1 MSSDPFNVLSR
12 ARKASGADAQ
22 QPNDQTNTQPVP
34 QYQSP
39 QSAAALKPAAQPSQ
53 ASQPDPQP
61 LQNFQSTP
69 QFQPQ
74 QTPLMAQ
81 PPQFT
86 QPVQSAPQPTF
97 QSDTAPQPQ
106 LQQLAASLQPSQL
119 PQSTPVLQIQ
129 PQPFQPTQSSPVK
142 PKSNKPIIYTIAGV
156 LTAAVVVVAATLAV
170 LLLGGKGYADVIAAI
185 DGVKGVAYSKEVKVG
200 VDTYGITSVQMEK
213 IKVFFTETNKSP
225 DETLFNAAKSPEDGL
240 AKYKAAMD
248 KLSANHAISGD
259 KNLAQKF
266 ATTKS
271 IYDQFNRH
279 ATAVTKYF
287 TLCAADITDVEKGFT
302 DYTSGTLEQYNHIAA
317 AVSRINDKVSDLDS
331 GDEKFDKI
339 VQDSVGSLNKF
350 MQYIVEYGKIHPK
363 IDEELFD
370 KAGMRAAASDV
381 AQKSVEMNKYIN
393 DTVDYRNRF
402 VDSLAYFRDEVAKR
416 QK

>member
-1 MSSDPFNVLSR
+1 MPSDPFNVLNR
-12 ARKASGADAQ
+12 ARKAADVDAQ
-22 QPNDQTNTQPVP
+22 QSDSQTNTQSVP
-34 QYQSP
+34 QSP
-39 QSAAALKPAAQPSQ
+39 QPVAAFQQPTQTAAESQ
-53 ASQPDPQP
+53 SASQPI
-61 LQNFQSTP
+61 QNFQPT
-69 QFQPQ
+69 QQVQPQ
-74 QTPLMAQ
+74 QAPLTAQ
-81 PPQFT
+81 QPQFA
-86 QPVQSAPQPTF
+86 QPVQSAPQPKPEF
-97 QSDTAPQPQ
+97 QSVPALQTQSQ
-106 LQQLAASLQPSQL
+106 LQQPAPA
-119 PQSTPVLQIQ
+119 PQTQ
-129 PQPFQPTQSSPVK
+129 PQPILSSQPPRLSHPSPVK

-170 LLLGGKGYADVIAAI
+170 LLLGGKGYADAIAAI

-248 KLSANHAISGD
+248 KLSANHTISSD

-279 ATAVTKYF
+279 ATAATKYF

-350 MQYIVEYGKIHPK
+350 MQYIIEYGKIHPK

-370 KAGMRAAASDV
+370 KAGMRSAASDV

>member
-1 MSSDPFNVLSR
+1 MPSDPFNVLNR
-12 ARKASGADAQ
+12 ASKAAEADAQ
-22 QPNDQTNTQPVP
+22 QLNDQLNTQPVP
-34 QYQSP
+34 QSP
-39 QSAAALKPAAQPSQ
+39 QPATAFQSAAQPTV
-53 ASQPDPQP
+53 ASQSAPQL
-61 LQNFQSTP
+61 LQNFQPTQQFQFQSTP
-69 QFQPQ
+69 L
-74 QTPLMAQ
+74 TAQ
-81 PPQFT
+81 PPHFT

-106 LQQLAASLQPSQL
+106 LQQPVASLQPSQL
-119 PQSTPVLQIQ
+119 PQSTPALQIQ
-129 PQPFQPTQSSPVK
+129 PQPSQPTQPSPVK

-156 LTAAVVVVAATLAV
+156 LTAAVVVLAATLAV
-170 LLLGGKGYADVIAAI
+170 LLLGGKGYADAIAAI

-225 DETLFNAAKSPEDGL
+225 DETLFNAAKNPQDGL

-279 ATAVTKYF
+279 ATAATKYF

-331 GDEKFDKI
+331 GDKKFDKI

-370 KAGMRAAASDV
+370 KAGMRAAASNV

>member
-1 MSSDPFNVLSR
+1 MPGDPFNVLNR
-12 ARKASGADAQ
+12 ARKAAGADAQ
-22 QPNDQTNTQPVP
+22 QPNDQTNIQPALQPP
-34 QYQSP
+34 QQ
-39 QSAAALKPAAQPSQ
+39 AAAFQSAAQPSQ
-53 ASQPDPQP
+53 PSQPAPQP
-61 LQNFQSTP
+61 QQNFQPTP

-74 QTPLMAQ
+74 QIPLTVQ
-81 PPQFT
+81 TPQFT
-86 QPVQSAPQPTF
+86 QPVQPTSQHQPVLQSAP
-97 QSDTAPQPQ
+97 A
-106 LQQLAASLQPSQL
+106 
-119 PQSTPVLQIQ
+119 LQIQ
-129 PQPFQPTQSSPVK
+129 PQPPQLAHPSSAK

-156 LTAAVVVVAATLAV
+156 LTAAAVVVAATLAV
-170 LLLGGKGYADVIAAI
+170 LLCGGKGYADAIAAI

-225 DETLFNAAKSPEDGL
+225 DETLFNVAKSPEDGL

-248 KLSANHAISGD
+248 KLSANHTISSD

-271 IYDQFNRH
+271 IYDQFNQH
-279 ATAVTKYF
+279 ATAATKYF

-370 KAGMRAAASDV
+370 KAGMRSAASDV

>member
-1 MSSDPFNVLSR
+1 MPSDPFNVLNR
-12 ARKASGADAQ
+12 ARKVAEADAQ
-22 QPNDQTNTQPVP
+22 QPNGQTDIQPVSQPP
-34 QYQSP
+34 QP
-39 QSAAALKPAAQPSQ
+39 VAAFQQPTQ
-53 ASQPDPQP
+53 LVAESQPDPQP

-74 QTPLMAQ
+74 QIPLTVQ
-81 PPQFT
+81 SPQFT
-86 QPVQSAPQPTF
+86 QPTRPVPQHQPVLQSAP
-97 QSDTAPQPQ
+97 APQ
-106 LQQLAASLQPSQL
+106 
-119 PQSTPVLQIQ
+119 TQ
-129 PQPFQPTQSSPVK
+129 PQPILSSQPPRLSHPSPVK

-170 LLLGGKGYADVIAAI
+170 LLLGGKGYADAIAAI
-185 DGVKGVAYSKEVKVG
+185 DSVKGVAYSKEVKVG

-248 KLSANHAISGD
+248 KLSANRAISGD

-279 ATAVTKYF
+279 ATAATKYF

-317 AVSRINDKVSDLDS
+317 AVDRINDKVSDLDS
-331 GDEKFDKI
+331 GDKKFDKI

-402 VDSLAYFRDEVAKR
+402 VDSLAYFRDEAAKR

>member
-1 MSSDPFNVLSR
+1 MPSDPFNVLNR
-12 ARKASGADAQ
+12 ACKAAEADVQ
-22 QPNDQTNTQPVP
+22 QPNDQTNIQPALQPP
-34 QYQSP
+34 QQ
-39 QSAAALKPAAQPSQ
+39 AAAFQPAAQPSQ
-53 ASQPDPQP
+53 PPQP
-61 LQNFQSTP
+61 APQPQQNFQPTQQFQFQSTP
-69 QFQPQ
+69 L
-74 QTPLMAQ
+74 TAQ

-97 QSDTAPQPQ
+97 QLDTAPQPQ
-106 LQQLAASLQPSQL
+106 LQQPAALLQPTQL
-119 PQSTPVLQIQ
+119 PQSTPALQIQ
-129 PQPFQPTQSSPVK
+129 PQPSQPTQSSPVK
-142 PKSNKPIIYTIAGV
+142 PKLNKPIIYTIAGV

-170 LLLGGKGYADVIAAI
+170 LLLGGKGYADAIAAI

-248 KLSANHAISGD
+248 KLSANRAISGD

-279 ATAVTKYF
+279 ATAATKYF

-370 KAGMRAAASDV
+370 KAGMRSAASDV

>member
-1 MSSDPFNVLSR
+1 MPSDPFNVSNR
-12 ARKASGADAQ
+12 ARKAAEADAQ
-22 QPNDQTNTQPVP
+22 QPNDQLNTRPVL
-34 QYQSP
+34 QSP
-39 QSAAALKPAAQPSQ
+39 QPATAFQPAAQPSQ
-53 ASQPDPQP
+53 ASQPAPQP
-61 LQNFQSTP
+61 QQNFQPTQQFQFQSTP
-69 QFQPQ
+69 L
-74 QTPLMAQ
+74 TAQ

-86 QPVQSAPQPTF
+86 QPVQSAPQP
-97 QSDTAPQPQ
+97 Q
-106 LQQLAASLQPSQL
+106 LQQPAASLQPSQL
-119 PQSTPVLQIQ
+119 LQLTPAFQTQPQSSQSTQ
-129 PQPFQPTQSSPVK
+129 PSPAK
-142 PKSNKPIIYTIAGV
+142 SKSNKPIIYTIAGV
-156 LTAAVVVVAATLAV
+156 LTAAVVVVMATLAV
-170 LLLGGKGYADVIAAI
+170 LLLGGKGYADAIAAI
-185 DGVKGVAYSKEVKVG
+185 DSVKGVAYSKEVKVG

-248 KLSANHAISGD
+248 KLSANRAISGD

-271 IYDQFNRH
+271 IYDQFNQH
-279 ATAVTKYF
+279 ATAATKYF

-317 AVSRINDKVSDLDS
+317 AVDRINDKVSDLDS
-331 GDEKFDKI
+331 GDKKFDKI

>member
-1 MSSDPFNVLSR
+1 MPSDPFNVLNR
-12 ARKASGADAQ
+12 ARKAAEADVQ
-22 QPNDQTNTQPVP
+22 QPNGQTDIQPVSQPP
-34 QYQSP
+34 QP
-39 QSAAALKPAAQPSQ
+39 VAAFQQPTQLVAESQ
-53 ASQPDPQP
+53 PASQLLHNSKPTQ
-61 LQNFQSTP
+61 QS
-69 QFQPQ
+69 QPQ
-74 QTPLMAQ
+74 QAPLTEQ
-81 PPQFT
+81 QSQFA

-97 QSDTAPQPQ
+97 QSDTALQFQQSTSAPQT
-106 LQQLAASLQPSQL
+106 QPQL
-119 PQSTPVLQIQ
+119 PQSTPALQIQ
-129 PQPFQPTQSSPVK
+129 PQPSQLTQSSPVK

-170 LLLGGKGYADVIAAI
+170 LLLGGKGYADALVTI

-240 AKYKAAMD
+240 AKYKTAME
-248 KLSANHAISGD
+248 KLSANHTISSD

-279 ATAVTKYF
+279 ATAATKYF

>member
-1 MSSDPFNVLSR
+1 MPSDPFNVLNR
-12 ARKASGADAQ
+12 AHKAAEADAQ
-22 QPNDQTNTQPVP
+22 QPNNQLNTRPVL
-34 QYQSP
+34 QSP
-39 QSAAALKPAAQPSQ
+39 QPATAFQPAAQPSQ
-53 ASQPDPQP
+53 ASQPAPQP
-61 LQNFQSTP
+61 QQNFQPTQQFQFQSTP
-69 QFQPQ
+69 L
-74 QTPLMAQ
+74 TAQ
-81 PPQFT
+81 PPQFA

-97 QSDTAPQPQ
+97 QSDTALQFQQSTSAPQTQPQ
-106 LQQLAASLQPSQL
+106 LPQLTPAFQTQPQSSQSTQPS
-119 PQSTPVLQIQ
+119 PAKS
-129 PQPFQPTQSSPVK
+129 
-142 PKSNKPIIYTIAGV
+142 KSNKPIIYTIAGV
-156 LTAAVVVVAATLAV
+156 LTAAVVVVMATLAV
-170 LLLGGKGYADVIAAI
+170 LLLGGKGYADAIATI

-240 AKYKAAMD
+240 AKYKAAID
-248 KLSANHAISGD
+248 KLSANHTISSD

-271 IYDQFNRH
+271 IYDQFNWH

-331 GDEKFDKI
+331 GDKKFDKI

-350 MQYIVEYGKIHPK
+350 MQHIVEYGKIHPK

>member
-1 MSSDPFNVLSR
+1 MPSDPFNVLNR
-12 ARKASGADAQ
+12 AHKTAEVDAQ
-22 QPNDQTNTQPVP
+22 QFNDQTNIQP
-34 QYQSP
+34 
-39 QSAAALKPAAQPSQ
+39 ALQP
-53 ASQPDPQP
+53 PQP
-61 LQNFQSTP
+61 APQPQQNFQLMQ

-74 QTPLMAQ
+74 QAPLTAQ

-97 QSDTAPQPQ
+97 QSDTAPQ
-106 LQQLAASLQPSQL
+106 LQQPAASLQPPQL
-119 PQSTPVLQIQ
+119 PQSTPALQIQ
-129 PQPFQPTQSSPVK
+129 PQPSQPTQPSPVK
-142 PKSNKPIIYTIAGV
+142 HKSNKPIIYTIAGV
-156 LTAAVVVVAATLAV
+156 LTAAVVVVMATLAV
-170 LLLGGKGYADVIAAI
+170 LLLGGKGYADAIATI

-248 KLSANHAISGD
+248 KLSANHTISSD

-271 IYDQFNRH
+271 IYDQFNQH
-279 ATAVTKYF
+279 ATAATKYF

-317 AVSRINDKVSDLDS
+317 AVDRINDKVSDLDS
-331 GDEKFDKI
+331 GDKKFDKI

>member
-1 MSSDPFNVLSR
+1 MPSDPFNVLNR
-12 ARKASGADAQ
+12 AHKAAEADVQ
-22 QPNDQTNTQPVP
+22 QPNDQTTQPVL
-34 QYQSP
+34 QSP
-39 QSAAALKPAAQPSQ
+39 QQAAAFQPAAQPSQ
-53 ASQPDPQP
+53 PPQP
-61 LQNFQSTP
+61 APQPQQNFQPTQ

-74 QTPLMAQ
+74 QDPLTAH

-106 LQQLAASLQPSQL
+106 LQQPAALLQPTQL
-119 PQSTPVLQIQ
+119 PQSTPALRIQ
-129 PQPFQPTQSSPVK
+129 PQPSRLTQSSPVK

-156 LTAAVVVVAATLAV
+156 LTAAVVVVAAMLAV
-170 LLLGGKGYADVIAAI
+170 LLLGGKGYADALVTI

-240 AKYKAAMD
+240 AKYKATMD
-248 KLSANHAISGD
+248 KLSANHTISSD

-271 IYDQFNRH
+271 IYDQFNQH
-279 ATAVTKYF
+279 ATAATKYF

-317 AVSRINDKVSDLDS
+317 AVDRINDKVSDLDS
-331 GDEKFDKI
+331 GDKKFDKI

-350 MQYIVEYGKIHPK
+350 MQHIVEYGKIHPK

>member
-1 MSSDPFNVLSR
+1 MPSDPFNVLNR
-12 ARKASGADAQ
+12 ARKAAEADVQ
-22 QPNDQTNTQPVP
+22 QPNGQTDIQPVSQPP
-34 QYQSP
+34 QP
-39 QSAAALKPAAQPSQ
+39 VAAFQQPTQ
-53 ASQPDPQP
+53 LVAESQPDPQP
-61 LQNFQSTP
+61 LQNFQSTQ

-74 QTPLMAQ
+74 QAPLTAQ

-106 LQQLAASLQPSQL
+106 LQQPAASLQPPQL
-119 PQSTPVLQIQ
+119 PQSTPALQIQ
-129 PQPFQPTQSSPVK
+129 PQPSQPTQSSPVN

-170 LLLGGKGYADVIAAI
+170 LLLGGKGYADAIAAI

-225 DETLFNAAKSPEDGL
+225 DETLFNSAKSPEDGL

-248 KLSANHAISGD
+248 KLSANRAISGD

-271 IYDQFNRH
+271 IYDQFNQH
-279 ATAVTKYF
+279 ATAATKYF

-317 AVSRINDKVSDLDS
+317 AVDRINDKVSDLDS
-331 GDEKFDKI
+331 GDKKFDKI

-350 MQYIVEYGKIHPK
+350 MQHIVEYGKIHPK

-402 VDSLAYFRDEVAKR
+402 VDSFAYFRDEVAKR

>member
-1 MSSDPFNVLSR
+1 MPSDPFNVLNR
-12 ARKASGADAQ
+12 ACKAAEADVQ
-22 QPNDQTNTQPVP
+22 QPNDQTNIQPALQPP
-34 QYQSP
+34 QQ
-39 QSAAALKPAAQPSQ
+39 AAAFQPAAQPSQ
-53 ASQPDPQP
+53 PPQP
-61 LQNFQSTP
+61 APQPQQNFQPTQQFQFQSTP
-69 QFQPQ
+69 L
-74 QTPLMAQ
+74 TAQ

-97 QSDTAPQPQ
+97 QLDTAPQPQ
-106 LQQLAASLQPSQL
+106 LQQPAALLQPTQL
-119 PQSTPVLQIQ
+119 PQSTPALQIQ
-129 PQPFQPTQSSPVK
+129 PQPSQPTQSSPVK
-142 PKSNKPIIYTIAGV
+142 PKSNKPIVYTIAGV

-170 LLLGGKGYADVIAAI
+170 LLLGGKGYADAIATI

-240 AKYKAAMD
+240 TKYKAAMD
-248 KLSANHAISGD
+248 KLSANHTISSD

-302 DYTSGTLEQYNHIAA
+302 DYTSGTLEQYNHIAV
-317 AVSRINDKVSDLDS
+317 AVGRINDKVSDLDS
-331 GDEKFDKI
+331 GDKKFDKI

-370 KAGMRAAASDV
+370 KAGMRAATSDV

>member
-1 MSSDPFNVLSR
+1 MPSDPFNVLNR
-12 ARKASGADAQ
+12 AYKTAEVDAQ
-22 QPNDQTNTQPVP
+22 QPDSQTNTQPVP
-34 QYQSP
+34 QSP
-39 QSAAALKPAAQPSQ
+39 QPVAAFQQPAQPTV
-53 ASQPDPQP
+53 ASQPAPQP
-61 LQNFQSTP
+61 QQNFQPTQ

-74 QTPLMAQ
+74 QDPLTAH
-81 PPQFT
+81 PPQFA
-86 QPVQSAPQPTF
+86 QPVQSAPQPKPEF
-97 QSDTAPQPQ
+97 QSVPALQTQSQ
-106 LQQLAASLQPSQL
+106 LQQPAPA
-119 PQSTPVLQIQ
+119 PQTQ
-129 PQPFQPTQSSPVK
+129 PQPVSSSQPLQLLHPSPVK

-156 LTAAVVVVAATLAV
+156 LTATVVVVAATLAV
-170 LLLGGKGYADVIAAI
+170 LLLGGKGYADAIATI

-225 DETLFNAAKSPEDGL
+225 DETLFNAVKSPEDGL
-240 AKYKAAMD
+240 AKYKAAMG
-248 KLSANHAISGD
+248 KLSANRAISGD

-279 ATAVTKYF
+279 ATAATKYF
-287 TLCAADITDVEKGFT
+287 TICAADITDVEKGFT

>member
-1 MSSDPFNVLSR
+1 MPSDPFNVLNR
-12 ARKASGADAQ
+12 ACKAAEADVQ
-22 QPNDQTNTQPVP
+22 QPNNQLNTQPELQLP
-34 QYQSP
+34 R
-39 QSAAALKPAAQPSQ
+39 AATAFQLAAQPSQ
-53 ASQPDPQP
+53 ASQPAPQP
-61 LQNFQSTP
+61 QQNFQPTP

-74 QTPLMAQ
+74 QIPLTVQ
-81 PPQFT
+81 TPQFT
-86 QPVQSAPQPTF
+86 QPVQPASQHQPVLQSAP
-97 QSDTAPQPQ
+97 A
-106 LQQLAASLQPSQL
+106 
-119 PQSTPVLQIQ
+119 LQIQ
-129 PQPFQPTQSSPVK
+129 PQPPQLAHPSSAK

-170 LLLGGKGYADVIAAI
+170 LLFGGKGYADAIATI

-271 IYDQFNRH
+271 IYDQFNQH

-317 AVSRINDKVSDLDS
+317 AVDRINDKVSDLDS
-331 GDEKFDKI
+331 GDKKFDKI

-350 MQYIVEYGKIHPK
+350 MQYIVEYGKVHPK
-363 IDEELFD
+363 IDNELFD
-370 KAGMRAAASDV
+370 KAGMRDAASDV

>member
-1 MSSDPFNVLSR
+1 MPSDPFNVLNR
-12 ARKASGADAQ
+12 ARKAAEADAQ
-22 QPNDQTNTQPVP
+22 QSDSQTNTQSVP
-34 QYQSP
+34 QSP
-39 QSAAALKPAAQPSQ
+39 QPVAAFQQPTQTAAESQ
-53 ASQPDPQP
+53 SASQPI
-61 LQNFQSTP
+61 QNFQPTP

-74 QTPLMAQ
+74 QIPLTAQ
-81 PPQFT
+81 PPQFAQPT
-86 QPVQSAPQPTF
+86 QPAPQPKPEF
-97 QSDTAPQPQ
+97 QSVPALQTQSQ
-106 LQQLAASLQPSQL
+106 LQQPAPAP
-119 PQSTPVLQIQ
+119 QIQ
-129 PQPFQPTQSSPVK
+129 PQPVSSSQPLQLSHPSPAK
-142 PKSNKPIIYTIAGV
+142 PKSNKSIIYTIAGV
-156 LTAAVVVVAATLAV
+156 LTAAVVVLAATLAV
-170 LLLGGKGYADVIAAI
+170 LLLGGKGYADAIAAI

-225 DETLFNAAKSPEDGL
+225 DETLFNSAKSPEDGL

-248 KLSANHAISGD
+248 KLSANHTISSD

-271 IYDQFNRH
+271 IYDQFNQH
-279 ATAVTKYF
+279 ATAATKYF

>member
-1 MSSDPFNVLSR
+1 MPSDPFNVLNR
-12 ARKASGADAQ
+12 ACKAAEADVQ
-22 QPNDQTNTQPVP
+22 QPNDQTNIQPALQPP
-34 QYQSP
+34 QQ
-39 QSAAALKPAAQPSQ
+39 AAAFQPAAQPSQ
-53 ASQPDPQP
+53 PPQP
-61 LQNFQSTP
+61 APQPQQNFQPTQQFQFQSTP
-69 QFQPQ
+69 L
-74 QTPLMAQ
+74 TAQ

-86 QPVQSAPQPTF
+86 QPVQPASQHQPVLQSAP
-97 QSDTAPQPQ
+97 A
-106 LQQLAASLQPSQL
+106 
-119 PQSTPVLQIQ
+119 LQIQ
-129 PQPFQPTQSSPVK
+129 PQPPQLAHPSSAK

-156 LTAAVVVVAATLAV
+156 LTAAVVVVAATPLAV
-170 LLLGGKGYADVIAAI
+170 LLFGGKGYADAIAAI
-185 DGVKGVAYSKEVKVG
+185 DSVKGVAYSKEVKVG

-271 IYDQFNRH
+271 IYDQFNQH

-317 AVSRINDKVSDLDS
+317 AVDRINDKVSDLDS
-331 GDEKFDKI
+331 GDKKFDKI

-350 MQYIVEYGKIHPK
+350 MQYIVEYGKVHPK
-363 IDEELFD
+363 IDNELFD
-370 KAGMRAAASDV
+370 KAGMRDAASDV

-402 VDSLAYFRDEVAKR
+402 VDSLAYFRDEVVKR

>member
-1 MSSDPFNVLSR
+1 MPSDPFNVLNR
-12 ARKASGADAQ
+12 ASKVAEAY
-22 QPNDQTNTQPVP
+22 V
-34 QYQSP
+34 QS
-39 QSAAALKPAAQPSQ
+39 
-53 ASQPDPQP
+53 
-61 LQNFQSTP
+61 
-69 QFQPQ
+69 
-74 QTPLMAQ
+74 
-81 PPQFT
+81 PQFT
-86 QPVQSAPQPTF
+86 QPAQPAPQPTF
-97 QSDTAPQPQ
+97 QSASAPQTQPQ
-106 LQQLAASLQPSQL
+106 LISSFQPSQ
-119 PQSTPVLQIQ
+119 PLQLLH
-129 PQPFQPTQSSPVK
+129 PSSAK
-142 PKSNKPIIYTIAGV
+142 PKSNKLIIYTIAGV

-248 KLSANHAISGD
+248 KLSANHTISSD

-279 ATAVTKYF
+279 ATAATKYF

-331 GDEKFDKI
+331 GDKKFDKI

-350 MQYIVEYGKIHPK
+350 MQYIVEYGKVHPK
-363 IDEELFD
+363 IDNELFD
-370 KAGMRAAASDV
+370 KAGMRDAASDV

>member
-1 MSSDPFNVLSR
+1 MPSDPFNVLNR
-12 ARKASGADAQ
+12 ARKAAEVDAQ
-22 QPNDQTNTQPVP
+22 QPNGQTDIQPVS
-34 QYQSP
+34 QSP
-39 QSAAALKPAAQPSQ
+39 QSVAAFQQPTQPAAE
-53 ASQPDPQP
+53 SQPDPQP
-61 LQNFQSTP
+61 LQNFQSTQ

-74 QTPLMAQ
+74 QAPLTAQ
-81 PPQFT
+81 PPQST

-106 LQQLAASLQPSQL
+106 LQQLAASLQPPQL
-119 PQSTPVLQIQ
+119 PQSTPALQIQ
-129 PQPFQPTQSSPVK
+129 PQPSQLTQSSPVK

-156 LTAAVVVVAATLAV
+156 LTATVVVVAATLAM
-170 LLLGGKGYADVIAAI
+170 LLLSGKDYADVIAAI

-240 AKYKAAMD
+240 ARYKAAMD
-248 KLSANHAISGD
+248 KLSANRAISGD

-279 ATAVTKYF
+279 ATAATKYF

-350 MQYIVEYGKIHPK
+350 MQHIVEYGKVHPK

-370 KAGMRAAASDV
+370 KAGMRAAALDV

>member
-1 MSSDPFNVLSR
+1 MPSDPFNVLNR
-12 ARKASGADAQ
+12 ARKAAEVDAQ
-22 QPNDQTNTQPVP
+22 QFNDQPVL
-34 QYQSP
+34 QSP
-39 QSAAALKPAAQPSQ
+39 QPVAAFQQPTQPAAE
-53 ASQPDPQP
+53 SQPDPQP
-61 LQNFQSTP
+61 LQNFQSTQ

-74 QTPLMAQ
+74 QAPLTAQ
-81 PPQFT
+81 PPQST

-106 LQQLAASLQPSQL
+106 PQQLAPA
-119 PQSTPVLQIQ
+119 PQTQ
-129 PQPFQPTQSSPVK
+129 PQPVSSFQSPQLSQPSLAK
-142 PKSNKPIIYTIAGV
+142 PKSNKLIIYTIAGV
-156 LTAAVVVVAATLAV
+156 LTAAVVVLAATLAV
-170 LLLGGKGYADVIAAI
+170 LLLGGKGYADAIAAI

-225 DETLFNAAKSPEDGL
+225 DETLFNSAKSPEDGL

-248 KLSANHAISGD
+248 KLSANRAISGD

-271 IYDQFNRH
+271 IYDQFNQH
-279 ATAVTKYF
+279 ATAATKYF

-331 GDEKFDKI
+331 GDKKFDKI

-350 MQYIVEYGKIHPK
+350 MQYIVEYGKVHPK
-363 IDEELFD
+363 IDNELFD
-370 KAGMRAAASDV
+370 KAGMRDAASDV

>member
-1 MSSDPFNVLSR
+1 MPSDPFNVLNR
-12 ARKASGADAQ
+12 ARKVAEADAQ
-22 QPNDQTNTQPVP
+22 QPNGQTDIQPVSQPP
-34 QYQSP
+34 QP
-39 QSAAALKPAAQPSQ
+39 VAAFQQPTQ
-53 ASQPDPQP
+53 LVAESQPDPQP

-74 QTPLMAQ
+74 QIPLTVQ
-81 PPQFT
+81 SPQFT
-86 QPVQSAPQPTF
+86 QPTRPVPQHQPVLQSAP
-97 QSDTAPQPQ
+97 APQ
-106 LQQLAASLQPSQL
+106 
-119 PQSTPVLQIQ
+119 TQ
-129 PQPFQPTQSSPVK
+129 PQPILSSQPPRLSHPSPVK

-156 LTAAVVVVAATLAV
+156 LTATVVVVAATLAV
-170 LLLGGKGYADVIAAI
+170 LLLGGKGYADAIAAI

-248 KLSANHAISGD
+248 KLSANRAISGD

-279 ATAVTKYF
+279 ATAATKYF

-370 KAGMRAAASDV
+370 KAGMRSAASDV

>member
-1 MSSDPFNVLSR
+1 MPSDPFNVLNR
-12 ARKASGADAQ
+12 ARKAAEANAQ
-22 QPNDQTNTQPVP
+22 QPNDQLNTQPVP
-34 QYQSP
+34 QSHQP
-39 QSAAALKPAAQPSQ
+39 VTAFQPPAQPPQ
-53 ASQPDPQP
+53 ASQPDSQPQ
-61 LQNFQSTP
+61 QNFQTTQ

-74 QTPLMAQ
+74 QTPLTVQ
-81 PPQFT
+81 TPQFT
-86 QPVQSAPQPTF
+86 QPVQPASQHQPVLQSAP
-97 QSDTAPQPQ
+97 A
-106 LQQLAASLQPSQL
+106 
-119 PQSTPVLQIQ
+119 LQIQ
-129 PQPFQPTQSSPVK
+129 PQPPQLAHPSSVK

-170 LLLGGKGYADVIAAI
+170 LLLGGKGYADAIATI

-225 DETLFNAAKSPEDGL
+225 DETLFNVAKSPEDGL

-248 KLSANHAISGD
+248 KLSANHTISSD

-271 IYDQFNRH
+271 IYDQFNQH
-279 ATAVTKYF
+279 ATAATKYF

-370 KAGMRAAASDV
+370 KAGMRSAASDV

>member
-1 MSSDPFNVLSR
+1 MPSDPFNVLNR
-12 ARKASGADAQ
+12 ARKVAEADAQ
-22 QPNDQTNTQPVP
+22 QPNGQIDIQPVSQPP
-34 QYQSP
+34 QP
-39 QSAAALKPAAQPSQ
+39 VAAFQQPTQ
-53 ASQPDPQP
+53 LVAESQPDPQP

-74 QTPLMAQ
+74 QIPLTVQ
-81 PPQFT
+81 SPQFT
-86 QPVQSAPQPTF
+86 QPTRPVPQHQPVLQSAP
-97 QSDTAPQPQ
+97 APQ
-106 LQQLAASLQPSQL
+106 
-119 PQSTPVLQIQ
+119 TQ
-129 PQPFQPTQSSPVK
+129 PQPILSSQPPRLSHPSPVK

-170 LLLGGKGYADVIAAI
+170 LLLGGKGYADAIAAI
-185 DGVKGVAYSKEVKVG
+185 DSVKGVAYSKEVKVG

-248 KLSANHAISGD
+248 KLSANRAISGD

-279 ATAVTKYF
+279 ATAATKYF

-350 MQYIVEYGKIHPK
+350 MQYIIEYGKIHPK

-370 KAGMRAAASDV
+370 KAGMRSAASDV

>member
-1 MSSDPFNVLSR
+1 MPSDPFNVLNR
-12 ARKASGADAQ
+12 ARKVAEVDVQ
-22 QPNDQTNTQPVP
+22 QPNNRLNTQPELQLP
-34 QYQSP
+34 R
-39 QSAAALKPAAQPSQ
+39 AATAFQLAAQPPQ
-53 ASQPDPQP
+53 ASQPAPQP
-61 LQNFQSTP
+61 QQNFQPTQ
-69 QFQPQ
+69 QFQLQ
-74 QTPLMAQ
+74 QTPLTAQ

-119 PQSTPVLQIQ
+119 PQSTPALQIQ
-129 PQPFQPTQSSPVK
+129 PQPSQPTQLSPVK
-142 PKSNKPIIYTIAGV
+142 SKSNKPIIYTIAGV

-170 LLLGGKGYADVIAAI
+170 LLLGGKGYADAIAAI
-185 DGVKGVAYSKEVKVG
+185 DSVKGVAYSKEVKVG

-248 KLSANHAISGD
+248 KLSANRAISGD

-279 ATAVTKYF
+279 ATAATKYF

-370 KAGMRAAASDV
+370 KAGMRSAASDV

-402 VDSLAYFRDEVAKR
+402 VDSLAYFRNEVAKR

>member
-12 ARKASGADAQ
+12 ARKVAEVDVQ
-22 QPNDQTNTQPVP
+22 QPNNQLNTQPELQLP
-34 QYQSP
+34 R
-39 QSAAALKPAAQPSQ
+39 AATAFQLAAQPSQ
-53 ASQPDPQP
+53 ASQPAPQP
-61 LQNFQSTP
+61 QQNFQPTP

-74 QTPLMAQ
+74 QIPLTVQ
-81 PPQFT
+81 TPQFT
-86 QPVQSAPQPTF
+86 QPVQPASQHQPVLQSAP
-97 QSDTAPQPQ
+97 A
-106 LQQLAASLQPSQL
+106 
-119 PQSTPVLQIQ
+119 LQIQ
-129 PQPFQPTQSSPVK
+129 PQPPQLAHPSSAK

-156 LTAAVVVVAATLAV
+156 LTAAVVVVAATPLAV
-170 LLLGGKGYADVIAAI
+170 LLFGGKGYADAIAAI
-185 DGVKGVAYSKEVKVG
+185 DSVKGVAYSKEVKVG

-271 IYDQFNRH
+271 IYDQFNQH

-317 AVSRINDKVSDLDS
+317 AVDRINDKVSDLDS
-331 GDEKFDKI
+331 GDKKFDKI

-350 MQYIVEYGKIHPK
+350 MQYIVEYGKVHPK
-363 IDEELFD
+363 IDNELFD
-370 KAGMRAAASDV
+370 KAGMRDAASDV

-402 VDSLAYFRDEVAKR
+402 VDSLAYFRDEVVKR

>member
-1 MSSDPFNVLSR
+1 MPSDPFNILNR
-12 ARKASGADAQ
+12 ARKVAEADAQ
-22 QPNDQTNTQPVP
+22 QFNDQINAQPVLQTPQPVAAFQQPTQP
-34 QYQSP
+34 
-39 QSAAALKPAAQPSQ
+39 AAE
-53 ASQPDPQP
+53 SQPDPQP

-74 QTPLMAQ
+74 QTPLTAQ

-119 PQSTPVLQIQ
+119 PQSTPALQIQ
-129 PQPFQPTQSSPVK
+129 PQPSQPTQSSPVK
-142 PKSNKPIIYTIAGV
+142 PKSNKPIIYTIAGI

-271 IYDQFNRH
+271 IYDQFNQH

-317 AVSRINDKVSDLDS
+317 AVDRINDKVSDLDS
-331 GDEKFDKI
+331 GDKKFDKI

-350 MQYIVEYGKIHPK
+350 MQYIVEYGKVHPK
-363 IDEELFD
+363 IDNELFD
-370 KAGMRAAASDV
+370 KAGMRDAASDV

-402 VDSLAYFRDEVAKR
+402 VDSLAYFRDEVVKR

>member
-1 MSSDPFNVLSR
+1 MPSDPFNVLNR
-12 ARKASGADAQ
+12 ARKAAEVDAQ
-22 QPNDQTNTQPVP
+22 QFNDQPVL
-34 QYQSP
+34 QSP
-39 QSAAALKPAAQPSQ
+39 QPVAAFQQPTQSAAE
-53 ASQPDPQP
+53 SQPDPQP
-61 LQNFQSTP
+61 LQNFQS
-69 QFQPQ
+69 
-74 QTPLMAQ
+74 
-81 PPQFT
+81 T

-119 PQSTPVLQIQ
+119 PQSTPALQIQ
-129 PQPFQPTQSSPVK
+129 PQPSQPTQSSPVK
-142 PKSNKPIIYTIAGV
+142 HKSNKPIIYTIAGV

-170 LLLGGKGYADVIAAI
+170 LLFGGKGYADAIAAI
-185 DGVKGVAYSKEVKVG
+185 DSVKGVAYSKEVKVG

-225 DETLFNAAKSPEDGL
+225 DETLFNSAKSPEDGL

-248 KLSANHAISGD
+248 KLSANRAISGD

-271 IYDQFNRH
+271 IYDQFNQH
-279 ATAVTKYF
+279 ATAATKYF

-317 AVSRINDKVSDLDS
+317 AVDRINDKVSDLDS
-331 GDEKFDKI
+331 GDKKFDKI

-350 MQYIVEYGKIHPK
+350 MQYIVEYGKVHPK
-363 IDEELFD
+363 IDNELFD
-370 KAGMRAAASDV
+370 KAGMRDAASDV

>member
-1 MSSDPFNVLSR
+1 MPSDPFNVLNR
-12 ARKASGADAQ
+12 ARKVAEADVQ
-22 QPNDQTNTQPVP
+22 QPNDQLNTQPVP
-34 QYQSP
+34 QSHQP
-39 QSAAALKPAAQPSQ
+39 VTAFQPPAQPPQ
-53 ASQPDPQP
+53 ASQPDSQPQ
-61 LQNFQSTP
+61 QNFQTTQ

-74 QTPLMAQ
+74 QTPLTVQ
-81 PPQFT
+81 TPQFT
-86 QPVQSAPQPTF
+86 QPVQPASQHQPVLQSAP
-97 QSDTAPQPQ
+97 A
-106 LQQLAASLQPSQL
+106 
-119 PQSTPVLQIQ
+119 LQIQ
-129 PQPFQPTQSSPVK
+129 PQPPQLTQSSPVK

-170 LLLGGKGYADVIAAI
+170 LLLGGKDYADVIAAI

-248 KLSANHAISGD
+248 KLSANRAISGD

-271 IYDQFNRH
+271 IYDQFNQH
-279 ATAVTKYF
+279 ATAATKYF

-317 AVSRINDKVSDLDS
+317 AVDRINDKVSDLDS

>member
-1 MSSDPFNVLSR
+1 MPSDPFNVLNR
-12 ARKASGADAQ
+12 ARKAAEVDAQ
-22 QPNDQTNTQPVP
+22 QFNDQPVL
-34 QYQSP
+34 QSP
-39 QSAAALKPAAQPSQ
+39 QPVAAFQQPTQPAAE
-53 ASQPDPQP
+53 SQPDPQP
-61 LQNFQSTP
+61 LQNFQSTQ

-74 QTPLMAQ
+74 QAPLTAQ
-81 PPQFT
+81 PPQST

-106 LQQLAASLQPSQL
+106 PQQLAPA
-119 PQSTPVLQIQ
+119 PQTQ
-129 PQPFQPTQSSPVK
+129 PQPVSSFQSPQLSQPSLAK
-142 PKSNKPIIYTIAGV
+142 PKSNKLIIYTIAGV
-156 LTAAVVVVAATLAV
+156 LTAAVVVLAATLAV
-170 LLLGGKGYADVIAAI
+170 LLLGGKGYADAIAAI

-225 DETLFNAAKSPEDGL
+225 DETLFNSAKSPEDGL

-248 KLSANHAISGD
+248 KLSANRAISGD

-271 IYDQFNRH
+271 IYDQFNQH
-279 ATAVTKYF
+279 ATAATKYF

-317 AVSRINDKVSDLDS
+317 AVDRINDKVSDLDS
-331 GDEKFDKI
+331 GDKKFDKI

>member
-1 MSSDPFNVLSR
+1 MPSDPFNVLNR
-12 ARKASGADAQ
+12 ARKVAEADMQ
-22 QPNDQTNTQPVP
+22 QPNGQLSIQPVLQPP
-34 QYQSP
+34 QPAVASQ
-39 QSAAALKPAAQPSQ
+39 PAAQLTSSLQPAKLTVISQ
-53 ASQPDPQP
+53 SATQPQ
-61 LQNFQSTP
+61 QNFQPTQ
-69 QFQPQ
+69 QFQPH
-74 QTPLMAQ
+74 QTPLTVQ

-86 QPVQSAPQPTF
+86 QPVQPVPQYQPVLQSTPAPQA
-97 QSDTAPQPQ
+97 QPQPV
-106 LQQLAASLQPSQL
+106 SSFQPSQ
-119 PQSTPVLQIQ
+119 PLQLSQ
-129 PQPFQPTQSSPVK
+129 PSSAK

-170 LLLGGKGYADVIAAI
+170 LLLGGKGYADALAAI
-185 DGVKGVAYSKEVKVG
+185 DGVKGVVYSKEVKVG

-271 IYDQFNRH
+271 IYDQFNQH
-279 ATAVTKYF
+279 ATAATKYF

-331 GDEKFDKI
+331 GDKKFDKI

>member
-1 MSSDPFNVLSR
+1 MPSDPFNVLNR
-12 ARKASGADAQ
+12 ARKVAEVDVQ
-22 QPNDQTNTQPVP
+22 QPNGQTDIQPVSQSPQPVAAFQQPTQPV
-34 QYQSP
+34 
-39 QSAAALKPAAQPSQ
+39 AE
-53 ASQPDPQP
+53 SQPALQPQ
-61 LQNFQSTP
+61 QNFQPTQ

-74 QTPLMAQ
+74 QDPLTAQ

-86 QPVQSAPQPTF
+86 QPVQPASQHQPVLQSAP
-97 QSDTAPQPQ
+97 A
-106 LQQLAASLQPSQL
+106 
-119 PQSTPVLQIQ
+119 LQIQ
-129 PQPFQPTQSSPVK
+129 PQPPQLAHPSSVK
-142 PKSNKPIIYTIAGV
+142 SKSNKPIIYTIAGV

-200 VDTYGITSVQMEK
+200 VDTYGITSAQMEK

-248 KLSANHAISGD
+248 KLSANRAISGD

-271 IYDQFNRH
+271 IYDQFNQH
-279 ATAVTKYF
+279 ATAATKYF

-350 MQYIVEYGKIHPK
+350 MQYIVEYGKVHPK
-363 IDEELFD
+363 IDNELFD
-370 KAGMRAAASDV
+370 KAGIRAAASDV

>member
-1 MSSDPFNVLSR
+1 MPSDPFNVLNR
-12 ARKASGADAQ
+12 ARKVAEADAQ
-22 QPNDQTNTQPVP
+22 QSDSQTNTQSVP
-34 QYQSP
+34 QSP
-39 QSAAALKPAAQPSQ
+39 QPVAAFQQPTQTAAE
-53 ASQPDPQP
+53 SQPDPQP

-74 QTPLMAQ
+74 QTPLTAQSPQFAQ
-81 PPQFT
+81 PT
-86 QPVQSAPQPTF
+86 QPASQPKPEF
-97 QSDTAPQPQ
+97 QSVPALQTQSQP
-106 LQQLAASLQPSQL
+106 QQLAPA
-119 PQSTPVLQIQ
+119 PQTQ
-129 PQPFQPTQSSPVK
+129 PQPVSSFQSPQLSQPSLAK
-142 PKSNKPIIYTIAGV
+142 PKSNKLIIYTIAGV

-170 LLLGGKGYADVIAAI
+170 LLLGDKGYADAIAAI

-240 AKYKAAMD
+240 AKYKTAME
-248 KLSANHAISGD
+248 KLSANHAILGD

-279 ATAVTKYF
+279 ATAATKYF

>member
-1 MSSDPFNVLSR
+1 MPSDPFNVWSR
-12 ARKASGADAQ
+12 AHKVAEADVQ
-22 QPNDQTNTQPVP
+22 QPNDQTNIQPV
-34 QYQSP
+34 
-39 QSAAALKPAAQPSQ
+39 LQP
-53 ASQPDPQP
+53 PQP
-61 LQNFQSTP
+61 APQPQQNFQPTQQFQFQSTP
-69 QFQPQ
+69 L
-74 QTPLMAQ
+74 TAQ
-81 PPQFT
+81 PHQFT
-86 QPVQSAPQPTF
+86 QPTQPTQPASQSKSTFQSAP
-97 QSDTAPQPQ
+97 APQTQPQ
-106 LQQLAASLQPSQL
+106 PAASLQPLQL
-119 PQSTPVLQIQ
+119 SHP
-129 PQPFQPTQSSPVK
+129 SSAK

-156 LTAAVVVVAATLAV
+156 LTAAVVVVVATLAV
-170 LLLGGKGYADVIAAI
+170 LLLGGKGYADAIAAI
-185 DGVKGVAYSKEVKVG
+185 DSVKGVAYSKEVKVG

-248 KLSANHAISGD
+248 KLSANHTISSD

-271 IYDQFNRH
+271 IYDQFNQH
-279 ATAVTKYF
+279 ATAATKYF

-331 GDEKFDKI
+331 GDKKFDKI

-350 MQYIVEYGKIHPK
+350 MQHIVEYGKIHPK

>member
-1 MSSDPFNVLSR
+1 MPSDPFNVLNR
-12 ARKASGADAQ
+12 ARKAAEADAQ
-22 QPNDQTNTQPVP
+22 QLNDQLNTQPVP
-34 QYQSP
+34 QSP
-39 QSAAALKPAAQPSQ
+39 QPATAFQSAAQPTV
-53 ASQPDPQP
+53 ASQSAPQL
-61 LQNFQSTP
+61 LQNFQPTQQFQFQSTP
-69 QFQPQ
+69 L
-74 QTPLMAQ
+74 TAQ
-81 PPQFT
+81 PPHFT

-97 QSDTAPQPQ
+97 QSDTAPQPR

-119 PQSTPVLQIQ
+119 PQSTPALQIQ
-129 PQPFQPTQSSPVK
+129 PQPSQPTQSSPVK
-142 PKSNKPIIYTIAGV
+142 HKSNKPIIYTIAGV
-156 LTAAVVVVAATLAV
+156 LIAAVVVVAATLAV
-170 LLLGGKGYADVIAAI
+170 LLLGGKGYADAIAAI

-240 AKYKAAMD
+240 AKYKAAID
-248 KLSANHAISGD
+248 KLSANHTISSD

-271 IYDQFNRH
+271 IYDQFNQH
-279 ATAVTKYF
+279 ATAATKYF

-331 GDEKFDKI
+331 GDKKFDKI

-381 AQKSVEMNKYIN
+381 ALKSVEMNKYIN

>member
-1 MSSDPFNVLSR
+1 MPSDPFNVLNR
-12 ARKASGADAQ
+12 ARKVAEADAQ
-22 QPNDQTNTQPVP
+22 QFNDQINAQPVLQTPQPVAAFQQPTQP
-34 QYQSP
+34 
-39 QSAAALKPAAQPSQ
+39 AAE
-53 ASQPDPQP
+53 SQPDPQP

-74 QTPLMAQ
+74 QTPLTAQSPQFAQ
-81 PPQFT
+81 PT
-86 QPVQSAPQPTF
+86 QPASQPKPEF
-97 QSDTAPQPQ
+97 QSVPALQTQSQP
-106 LQQLAASLQPSQL
+106 QQLAPA
-119 PQSTPVLQIQ
+119 LQIQ
-129 PQPFQPTQSSPVK
+129 PQPSQPTQSSPAK
-142 PKSNKPIIYTIAGV
+142 PKSDKPIIYTIAGV
-156 LTAAVVVVAATLAV
+156 LTATVVVVAATLAV
-170 LLLGGKGYADVIAAI
+170 LLLGGKGYADAIAAI
-185 DGVKGVAYSKEVKVG
+185 DSVKGVAYSREVKVG

-248 KLSANHAISGD
+248 KLSANRAISGD

-279 ATAVTKYF
+279 ATAATKYF

>member
-1 MSSDPFNVLSR
+1 MPSDPFNVLNR
-12 ARKASGADAQ
+12 ARKAAEADVQ
-22 QPNDQTNTQPVP
+22 QPNDQLNTQPVP
-34 QYQSP
+34 QSHQP
-39 QSAAALKPAAQPSQ
+39 VTAFQPPAQPPQ
-53 ASQPDPQP
+53 ASQPDSQPQ
-61 LQNFQSTP
+61 QNFQTTQ

-74 QTPLMAQ
+74 QTPLTVQ
-81 PPQFT
+81 TPQFT
-86 QPVQSAPQPTF
+86 QPVQPASQYQPVLQSAP
-97 QSDTAPQPQ
+97 A
-106 LQQLAASLQPSQL
+106 
-119 PQSTPVLQIQ
+119 LQIQ
-129 PQPFQPTQSSPVK
+129 PQPPQLAHPSSVK

-156 LTAAVVVVAATLAV
+156 LTAAVVVLAATLAV
-170 LLLGGKGYADVIAAI
+170 LLLGGKGYADAIAAI
-185 DGVKGVAYSKEVKVG
+185 DSVKGVAYSKEVKVG

-248 KLSANHAISGD
+248 KLSANRAISGD

-279 ATAVTKYF
+279 ATAATKYF

-317 AVSRINDKVSDLDS
+317 AVDRINDKVSDLDS
-331 GDEKFDKI
+331 GDKKFDKI

-370 KAGMRAAASDV
+370 KAGMRSAASDV

>member
-1 MSSDPFNVLSR
+1 MPSDPFNVLNR
-12 ARKASGADAQ
+12 ARKAAEADVQ
-22 QPNDQTNTQPVP
+22 QFNDQTNIQPALQPP
-34 QYQSP
+34 QQ
-39 QSAAALKPAAQPSQ
+39 AAAFQSAAQPSQ
-53 ASQPDPQP
+53 PPQP
-61 LQNFQSTP
+61 APQPQQNFQPTQQFQFQSTP
-69 QFQPQ
+69 LTA
-74 QTPLMAQ
+74 QTPQ
-81 PPQFT
+81 ST

-97 QSDTAPQPQ
+97 QSDTALQFQQSTSAPQT
-106 LQQLAASLQPSQL
+106 QPQL
-119 PQSTPVLQIQ
+119 PQSTPALQIQ
-129 PQPFQPTQSSPVK
+129 PQPSQPTQPSPVK
-142 PKSNKPIIYTIAGV
+142 HKSNKPIIYTIAGV
-156 LTAAVVVVAATLAV
+156 LTAAVVVVMATLAV

-248 KLSANHAISGD
+248 KLSANRAISGD

-271 IYDQFNRH
+271 IYDQFNQH
-279 ATAVTKYF
+279 ATAATKYF

-317 AVSRINDKVSDLDS
+317 AVDRINDKVSDLDS
-331 GDEKFDKI
+331 GDKKFDKI

-370 KAGMRAAASDV
+370 KAGMRAAALDV

>member
-1 MSSDPFNVLSR
+1 MPGDPFNVLNR
-12 ARKASGADAQ
+12 AHKAAGADAQ
-22 QPNDQTNTQPVP
+22 QPNDQTNIQPALQPP
-34 QYQSP
+34 QQ
-39 QSAAALKPAAQPSQ
+39 AAAFQSAAQPSQ
-53 ASQPDPQP
+53 PSQPAPQP
-61 LQNFQSTP
+61 QQNFQPTP

-74 QTPLMAQ
+74 QIPLTVQ
-81 PPQFT
+81 TPQFT
-86 QPVQSAPQPTF
+86 QPVQPASQHQPVLQSAP
-97 QSDTAPQPQ
+97 A
-106 LQQLAASLQPSQL
+106 
-119 PQSTPVLQIQ
+119 LQIQ
-129 PQPFQPTQSSPVK
+129 PQPPQLAHPSSAK

-156 LTAAVVVVAATLAV
+156 LTAAVVVLAATLAV
-170 LLLGGKGYADVIAAI
+170 LLLGGKGYADAIAAI

-248 KLSANHAISGD
+248 KLSANHTISSD

-271 IYDQFNRH
+271 IYDQFNQH
-279 ATAVTKYF
+279 ATAATKYF

-317 AVSRINDKVSDLDS
+317 AVDRINDKVSDLDS
-331 GDEKFDKI
+331 GDKKFDKI

>member
-1 MSSDPFNVLSR
+1 MKL
-12 ARKASGADAQ
+12 
-22 QPNDQTNTQPVP
+22 
-34 QYQSP
+34 
-39 QSAAALKPAAQPSQ
+39 
-53 ASQPDPQP
+53 
-61 LQNFQSTP
+61 
-69 QFQPQ
+69 
-74 QTPLMAQ
+74 
-81 PPQFT
+81 
-86 QPVQSAPQPTF
+86 
-97 QSDTAPQPQ
+97 
-106 LQQLAASLQPSQL
+106 
-119 PQSTPVLQIQ
+119 
-129 PQPFQPTQSSPVK
+129 
-142 PKSNKPIIYTIAGV
+142 KSNKPIIYTIAGV

-170 LLLGGKGYADVIAAI
+170 LLLGGKGYADALATI

-225 DETLFNAAKSPEDGL
+225 DETLFNAAKSPDDGL

-248 KLSANHAISGD
+248 KLSANHTISSD

-279 ATAVTKYF
+279 ATAATKYF

-331 GDEKFDKI
+331 GDKKFDKI

-370 KAGMRAAASDV
+370 KAGMRSAASDV

>member
-1 MSSDPFNVLSR
+1 MPGDPFNVLNR
-12 ARKASGADAQ
+12 ARKAAEADVQ
-22 QPNDQTNTQPVP
+22 QPSGQLNTQPVL
-34 QYQSP
+34 QSP
-39 QSAAALKPAAQPSQ
+39 QAATAFQSAAQPSQ
-53 ASQPDPQP
+53 PPQSAPQP
-61 LQNFQSTP
+61 QQNFQPTQQFQFQSTP
-69 QFQPQ
+69 L
-74 QTPLMAQ
+74 TAQ
-81 PPQFT
+81 PPQFA

-97 QSDTAPQPQ
+97 QSAPAPQ
-106 LQQLAASLQPSQL
+106 
-119 PQSTPVLQIQ
+119 TQ
-129 PQPFQPTQSSPVK
+129 PQPVSSFQSPKLSQPSLAK
-142 PKSNKPIIYTIAGV
+142 PKSNKLIIYTIAGV
-156 LTAAVVVVAATLAV
+156 LTAAVVVVMATLAV
-170 LLLGGKGYADVIAAI
+170 LLLGGKGYADAIAAI
-185 DGVKGVAYSKEVKVG
+185 DSVKGVAYSKEVKVG

-225 DETLFNAAKSPEDGL
+225 DETLFNVAKSPEDGL

-248 KLSANHAISGD
+248 KLSANHTISSD

-271 IYDQFNRH
+271 IYDQFNQH
-279 ATAVTKYF
+279 ATAATKYF

>member
-1 MSSDPFNVLSR
+1 MPSDPFNVLNR
-12 ARKASGADAQ
+12 AHKTAEVDAQ
-22 QPNDQTNTQPVP
+22 QFNDQTNIQP
-34 QYQSP
+34 
-39 QSAAALKPAAQPSQ
+39 ALQP
-53 ASQPDPQP
+53 PQP
-61 LQNFQSTP
+61 APQPQQNFQLMQ

-74 QTPLMAQ
+74 QAPLTAQ

-97 QSDTAPQPQ
+97 QSDTAPQQ
-106 LQQLAASLQPSQL
+106 QFQQLTPSPQVQPKSSQL
-119 PQSTPVLQIQ
+119 TQ
-129 PQPFQPTQSSPVK
+129 PSPVK
-142 PKSNKPIIYTIAGV
+142 PKSNKLIIYTIAGV

-170 LLLGGKGYADVIAAI
+170 LLLGGKGYADALAAI
-185 DGVKGVAYSKEVKVG
+185 DGVKGVAYSKEVEVG

-248 KLSANHAISGD
+248 KLSANHAILGD

-279 ATAVTKYF
+279 ATAATKYF

-331 GDEKFDKI
+331 GDKKFDKI

-350 MQYIVEYGKIHPK
+350 MQHIVEYGKIHPQ